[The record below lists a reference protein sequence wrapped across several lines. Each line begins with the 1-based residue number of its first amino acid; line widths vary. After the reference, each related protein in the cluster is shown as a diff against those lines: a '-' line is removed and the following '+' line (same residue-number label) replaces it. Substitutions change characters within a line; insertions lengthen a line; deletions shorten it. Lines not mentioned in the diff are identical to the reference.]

1 MTRPGL
7 SQSATQS
14 ATGMQHP
21 EPSCHE
27 ASIQSLRTHWLQTGQ
42 SGQGESILF
51 LHGWGGD
58 SSVLWPLAA
67 TLGEAGF
74 QVFALDLP
82 GFGET
87 AAPNEAWSVGD
98 YARFVAEFL
107 DQLALTRLH
116 LVGHS
121 FGGSVAMVLAAAQP
135 DRIGKLALLSSA
147 GIRRSPTGLVR
158 WRTQAIRST
167 RGLLQ
172 RLGFANAAQ
181 TLSNWAAARFGSADY
196 RAAQGV
202 MRATLVRVL
211 AEDLAETAAN
221 IQSPTLLLWGERDEA
236 TPRWQGE
243 LLART
248 IPDAGLHVFPGAGHY
263 AFLERWS
270 ETGHI
275 LRYFFTEER

>member
-1 MTRPGL
+1 MRN
-7 SQSATQS
+7 
-14 ATGMQHP
+14 P
-21 EPSCHE
+21 EPSCHD
-27 ASIQSLRTHWLQTGQ
+27 ASIRDIHTHWLQG
-42 SGQGESILF
+42 GQGGQKQPILF
-51 LHGWGGD
+51 LHGWGSD
-58 SSVLWPLAA
+58 SNVLWPLASA
-67 TLGEAGF
+67 LVEADF

-87 AAPNEAWSVGD
+87 APPNEAWSVGD
-98 YARFVAEFL
+98 YAEFVTEFL
-107 DQLALTRLH
+107 NRQELTRLH

-121 FGGSVAMVLAAAQP
+121 FGGSVAMVLAATQP
-135 DRIGKLALLSSA
+135 ERFCKLALLSGA
-147 GIRRSPTGLVR
+147 GIRRPPAWPVR
-158 WRTQAIRST
+158 WRIQVIRSA
-167 RGLLQ
+167 RGVLQ
-172 RLGFANAAQ
+172 RLGMMNSAQ
-181 TLSNWAAARFGSADY
+181 WLSEWSAARFGSADY
-196 RAAQGV
+196 RAARGV

-236 TPRWQGE
+236 TPQWQGE

-263 AFLERWS
+263 AFLERLS